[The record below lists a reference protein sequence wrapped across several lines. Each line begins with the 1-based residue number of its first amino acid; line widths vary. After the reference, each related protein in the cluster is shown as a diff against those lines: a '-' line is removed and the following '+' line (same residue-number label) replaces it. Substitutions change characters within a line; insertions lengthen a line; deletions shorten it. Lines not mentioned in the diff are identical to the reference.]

1 MKCLFYLLVSLVIVY
16 GCNDK
21 KDLIKN
27 KPPLRLK
34 ERIITSYNFNFGAV
48 DTAFNTKTIT
58 KYDSLGNE
66 IEELQKDK
74 FGNVSITRKTDYKY
88 LPNNKISE
96 EIIYDSTGEPFSKH
110 KYFYDSLGVL
120 IREDIYQ
127 KKDPKYYTSE
137 EFESKKYIYKDTLLV
152 EEVVTPSN
160 TRYLY
165 KYDNNGFKIGEI
177 SYYDGDLGWITT
189 IKNDSVGNMIYFK
202 SALHGNKYANTRL
215 YKYDHH
221 KNKIQEISLDEDGKQ
236 VFRMTWKYN
245 DQNQIVETMLFGKMD
260 EPKSLS
266 KYEYKY
272 E

>member
-1 MKCLFYLLVSLVIVY
+1 MRYLLYLLLSILTIY
-16 GCNDK
+16 SCNDK
-21 KDLIKN
+21 NDLIQKEP
-27 KPPLRLK
+27 KRILK
-34 ERIITSYNFNFGAV
+34 ERIITSYNFNFGVV
-48 DTAFNTKTIT
+48 DTALNTKTIT

-66 IEELQKDK
+66 IEELQVDK
-74 FGNVSITRKTDYKY
+74 LGNVSIVQKTDYKY

-96 EIIYDSTGEPFSKH
+96 MIIYDRTGEPISKT

-120 IREDIYQ
+120 IKEDVYQ
-127 KKDPKYYTSE
+127 KKDPNYITSK

-165 KYDNNGFKIGEI
+165 KYDKNGFKIGET

-215 YKYDHH
+215 YKYDNH
-221 KNKIQEISLDEDGKQ
+221 KNMIQEISLSENDKQ
-236 VFRMTWKYN
+236 VFRMTWRYN
-245 DQNQIVETMLFGKMD
+245 NQNQIIETMLFGKMD